1 MSKYVF
7 KMLTIMSVALLL
19 SGGCTATSDDDEKT
33 DPVAAMEDAAKIDEP
48 VAEMEDAAKIDEP
61 VAEMEDAAKTEEVA
75 NIEQCTVVPPKEPIA
90 CTMQYDPVCGCDGK
104 TYSNACAARGAGVP
118 SSTPGA
124 CEKNPIN

>member
-33 DPVAAMEDAAKIDEP
+33 DPVAEMEDAVKMDEP
-48 VAEMEDAAKIDEP
+48 VAEMENA
-61 VAEMEDAAKTEEVA
+61 VKTEEVA
-75 NIEQCTVVPPKEPIA
+75 NIEQCTVVPPREPIA

-104 TYSNACAARGAGVP
+104 TYSNACVARGAGVP

-124 CEKNPIN
+124 CEKNPID